1 MPSLNPD
8 SQSEA
13 CDCAPLVLPQLEM
26 EKAFH
31 QLETIVFNS
40 LKRTKTGG
48 DWEGVYSANLN
59 TRELAVCV
67 SPEKLRL
74 SEAHGRLWIPGL
86 VSLSED
92 ARTLHVN
99 IGVEKIVSGGGI
111 VHYYLAKVDLLDQQ
125 VTLLSR
131 LLDTRF

>member
-1 MPSLNPD
+1 M
-8 SQSEA
+8 
-13 CDCAPLVLPQLEM
+13 
-26 EKAFH
+26 
-31 QLETIVFNS
+31 FNS

-48 DWEGVYSANLN
+48 DWEGVYSFNLN

-74 SEAHGRLWIPGL
+74 SEAHGRLWIPEL

-111 VHYYLAKVDLLDQQ
+111 VHYYLAKWICQI
-125 VTLLSR
+125 SR
-131 LLDTRF
+131 